1 MINRLL
7 LLCFALPVFLSAQ
20 TQTQTW
26 DSTYAEKL
34 GFPKGSRVLILHVD
48 DVGMSF
54 DSNEGAVSAI
64 TKGVATSCS
73 VMMPCSWV
81 PAFVQYMK
89 LHPGIDA
96 GLHLTLTSE
105 WMGYR
110 WGPLSGKTVTPGL
123 VDQEGSF
130 WHSVEEVVQHAS
142 SDEVEKEIKAQL
154 ERARAMGFEPTHFD
168 THMGTLLA
176 TPAFAERYVK
186 LGIENHI
193 PVMLPAGHA
202 TLIKSQ
208 MNATDALIQQM
219 RTAGKMLWAAGL
231 PVLDDL
237 HNSSYGW
244 PITKE
249 IAGDEKKLQAY
260 KTQKYIEGVHS
271 LKPGLTMM
279 IMHCTATTEVFPY
292 ISDSGP
298 VRKGDL
304 LAMMDPALKKALK
317 DEGIILTTWRE
328 VMGRRKKMIH
338 P

>member
-7 LLCFALPVFLSAQ
+7 LLCFASLAILYAQ
-20 TQTQTW
+20 SQDG

-34 GFPKGSRVLILHVD
+34 GYPKGSRVLILHVD

-54 DSNEGAVSAI
+54 DSNEGAINAI

-89 LHPGIDA
+89 QHPGIDA

-105 WMGYR
+105 WSGYR
-110 WGPLSGKTVTPGL
+110 WGPLSGKTITPGL
-123 VDQEGSF
+123 VDKEGAL
-130 WHSVEEVVQHAS
+130 WHNVEEVVQHAS
-142 SDEVEKEIKAQL
+142 ADEVEKEIKAQL
-154 ERARAMGFEPTHFD
+154 ERARVMGFEPTHFD

-208 MNATDALIQQM
+208 MNATDALMQQM
-219 RTAGKMLWAAGL
+219 RAAGKMLWAAGL
-231 PVLDDL
+231 PILDDL
-237 HNSSYGW
+237 HNTSYGW
-244 PITKE
+244 PIAKE
-249 IAGDEKKLQAY
+249 IAGEDQKLQAY

-304 LAMMDPALKKALK
+304 LAMMDPALKKAIK

-328 VMGRRKKMIH
+328 VMERRKKIIH

>member
-1 MINRLL
+1 MNKRLL
-7 LLCFALPVFLSAQ
+7 ALFLACTGWLAVMAQ
-20 TQTQTW
+20 TP

-54 DSNEGAVSAI
+54 DSNEGAINAI

-73 VMMPCSWV
+73 VMMACPWV

-89 LHPGIDA
+89 EHPGIDA

-105 WMGYR
+105 WKGYR
-110 WGPLSGKTVTPGL
+110 WGPLSGKNATPGL
-123 VDQEGSF
+123 VDKEGAL
-130 WHSVEEVVQHAS
+130 WHSVEEVVQHATA
-142 SDEVEKEIKAQL
+142 DEVEKEIRAQL
-154 ERARAMGFEPTHFD
+154 ERARTMGFEPTHFD

-176 TPAFAERYVK
+176 TPEFAQRYVK
-186 LGIENHI
+186 LGIENKI
-193 PVMLPAGHA
+193 PVMLPGGHA
-202 TLIKSQ
+202 TLIKAD
-208 MNATDALIQQM
+208 MNAPDALIAQM
-219 RTAGKMLWAAGL
+219 RGAGKMLWAAGL

-237 HNSSYGW
+237 HNTSYGW
-244 PITKE
+244 KIPKE
-249 IAGDEKKLQAY
+249 IAGNDKKLQEY

-298 VRKGDL
+298 VRRGDM
-304 LAMMDPALKKALK
+304 LAMMDPALRKAIQ

-328 VMGRRKKMIH
+328 VAERRKKTVK